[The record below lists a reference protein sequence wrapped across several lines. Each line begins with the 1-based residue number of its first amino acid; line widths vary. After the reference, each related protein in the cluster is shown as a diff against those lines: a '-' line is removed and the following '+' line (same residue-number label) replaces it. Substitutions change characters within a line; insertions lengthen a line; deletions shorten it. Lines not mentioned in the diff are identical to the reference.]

1 MTNLSKNSFM
11 YSFRIQI
18 RILKAL
24 ILREIITRYGRNNVG
39 FLWLFFEPMS
49 FTLLIS
55 MMWFFFRINSLSNL
69 NIIAFVLT
77 GYPMVMMW
85 RNATSRATKAVSA
98 NLALLYH
105 RNIRILDLV
114 FARILLEMM
123 GATAAQVFVILIF
136 IFLGLIAIPYD
147 SFNMLCAWGLMCWF
161 SVGLG
166 LIIFVLSTKYEVFSK
181 MWVPLS
187 FLFMPISG
195 AFFWVD
201 TFPQNIQKLLLFIPP
216 IHGTEMF
223 RHGYFGSSVT
233 THYDVNY
240 LILCNIILFFMGLT
254 MVKNNES
261 YILENN

>member
-11 YSFRIQI
+11 YSFKIQI

-24 ILREIITRYGRNNVG
+24 ILRGIITRYGRNNIG

-55 MMWFFFRINSLSNL
+55 VMWFFFRINSLSNL

-114 FARILLEMM
+114 FYCS
-123 GATAAQVFVILIF
+123 Q
-136 IFLGLIAIPYD
+136 FLKKKK
-147 SFNMLCAWGLMCWF
+147 C
-161 SVGLG
+161 
-166 LIIFVLSTKYEVFSK
+166 
-181 MWVPLS
+181 
-187 FLFMPISG
+187 
-195 AFFWVD
+195 
-201 TFPQNIQKLLLFIPP
+201 
-216 IHGTEMF
+216 
-223 RHGYFGSSVT
+223 
-233 THYDVNY
+233 
-240 LILCNIILFFMGLT
+240 
-254 MVKNNES
+254 
-261 YILENN
+261 

>member
-1 MTNLSKNSFM
+1 MTDIFKTSFM
-11 YSFRIQI
+11 RSLKIQI
-18 RILKAL
+18 MVLKAL
-24 ILREIITRYGRNNVG
+24 ILREIITRYGRNNIG

-49 FTLLIS
+49 FTLFIS
-55 MMWFFFRINSLSNL
+55 LMWFFFKINSLSNL

-85 RNATSRATKAVSA
+85 RNASSRAKGAVSA

-114 FARILLEMM
+114 YARVFLEMI
-123 GATAAQVFVILIF
+123 GASAAQVFVILIF
-136 IFLGLIAIPYD
+136 VFFGIIAIPYD
-147 SFNMLCAWGLMCWF
+147 SFNMICAWGLMCWF
-161 SVGLG
+161 SIGLG
-166 LIIFVLSTKYEVFSK
+166 LIIFVLSAKYEIFGK
-181 MWVPLS
+181 MWVTLS
-187 FLFMPISG
+187 FVFMPISG

-223 RHGYFGSSVT
+223 RHGYFGPSVV

-240 LILCNIILFFMGLT
+240 LVLCNVILLFIGLT